1 MHTHQYLNSHQKIT
15 LNSLKVNI
23 SRLGNA
29 KELGTF
35 LGHLPRE
42 LRYLQKFVTPSST
55 FIKSKSE
62 YLREAKHRFN
72 TQIEEVFKR
81 HKDKETAVIGLKLFF
96 EFDVTVLNTVWE
108 SIGLCAKSKL
118 N

>member
-1 MHTHQYLNSHQKIT
+1 MNTYLNKTVYLSNN

-42 LRYLQKFVTPSST
+42 LRHFQKFVTPSST

-62 YLREAKHRFN
+62 YLREAKLRFN
-72 TQIEEVFKR
+72 TQIEKVFKR

-108 SIGLCAKSKL
+108 STGLCAKSKL